1 MTVNRHLCVSFSN
14 GVNWNGVMSVDCV
27 QKRADQEY
35 PDTNINILVSEILST
50 EEGTNVINHICLRD
64 CGNWINLLSSK
75 SALL

>member
-64 CGNWINLLSSK
+64 CGNWIK
-75 SALL
+75 IDQIIYK